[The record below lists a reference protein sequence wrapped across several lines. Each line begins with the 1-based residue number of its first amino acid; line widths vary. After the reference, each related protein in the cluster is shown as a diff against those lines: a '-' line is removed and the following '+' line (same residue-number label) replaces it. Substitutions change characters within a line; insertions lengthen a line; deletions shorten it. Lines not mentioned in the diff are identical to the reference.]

1 MLSLRI
7 PARAAA
13 LGLLLGLAASAGP
26 ASALSVTVYADGTTD
41 YGFDPADVA
50 AAIGAGVGSPT
61 QVSGLDNGDGFF
73 HITTPSGIPGVKGK
87 NKTNPSQ
94 GSSVWTL
101 HVDAAT
107 PADRL
112 ENFSLVI
119 LGHDPGDPIKGYKT
133 GNVGLELNLPQ
144 SSPVPWILVDPGSGG
159 PTYVAFQLGDL
170 EAGGSYDL
178 PIEYRIGQKLKKK
191 NGVNIFPRYAV
202 AYAAD
207 VPEPS
212 VVMLGIGAVAFALA
226 LAARRKQ

>member
-1 MLSLRI
+1 MLSFRL

-13 LGLLLGLAASAGP
+13 LGLLLGLAAGAGP

-50 AAIGAGVGSPT
+50 AAVAAGAGSPT
-61 QVSGLDNGDGFF
+61 GVSGLDNGGGFF
-73 HITTPSGIPGVKGK
+73 QITTPNGIPGVRGK
-87 NKTNPSQ
+87 NKQNPSQ
-94 GSSVWTL
+94 GSSLWTL

-112 ENFSLVI
+112 DDFSLVI

-144 SSPVPWILVDPGSGG
+144 SSPVPWILVEPDNGG

-170 EAGGSYDL
+170 EAGGTYDI

-191 NGVNIFPRYAV
+191 KGVSTFPRYAV
-202 AYAAD
+202 AYVSG

-212 VVMLGIGAVAFALA
+212 VVMLGLGAVAFALA